1 MDFHLSVMVIVLK
14 VDCNQLSCVDDIKN
28 WYMILIGQIKGK
40 ECKYKMQICFQN
52 SILNFS
58 EYSKVLSISSNTIPL
73 TYSNKIK
80 GKNVAAIDNILKIV
94 SD

>member
-1 MDFHLSVMVIVLK
+1 MVIVLK

-28 WYMILIGQIKGK
+28 GYMILIGQIKGK

-52 SILNFS
+52 ILLNIS
-58 EYSKVLSISSNTIPL
+58 ESSKVLSISSNTIPL
-73 TYSNKIK
+73 TYSKKIK
-80 GKNVAAIDNILKIV
+80 GKNIAAIDNILKIV